1 MAKSWTFYKN
11 GYQMILSIDS
21 RETKLNIMLQLNNDK
36 VRRSISVKDIINKD
50 ENTVI
55 RFRVPTKI
63 TIDSELTRRLR

>member
-63 TIDSELTRRLR
+63 TIDSELTRL

>member
-1 MAKSWTFYKN
+1 
-11 GYQMILSIDS
+11 
-21 RETKLNIMLQLNNDK
+21 MLQLNNDK